1 MIQGLSMEQQR
12 IIIQE
17 NANQPAEY
25 VQKLLQHH
33 VNAWY
38 SLFIGVLP
46 VDQYDKPVDRGIYR
60 NAKHPLT
67 SLIIRIYSMEVY
79 VCYTLN
85 AACRA

>member
-25 VQKLLQHH
+25 VEKLLHH
-33 VNAWY
+33 YVDAWY

-46 VDQYDKPVDRGIYR
+46 VDQYDQPVDRYIYLD
-60 NAKHPLT
+60 AKHPLT
-67 SLIIRIYSMEVY
+67 SLVLRIYSMEVY